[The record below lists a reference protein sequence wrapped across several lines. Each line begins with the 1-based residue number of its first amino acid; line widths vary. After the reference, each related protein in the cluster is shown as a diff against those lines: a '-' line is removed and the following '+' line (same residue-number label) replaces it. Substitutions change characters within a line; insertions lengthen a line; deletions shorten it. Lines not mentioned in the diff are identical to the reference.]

1 MNNLNEIKENIE
13 EVKQSQENAFVY
25 AIEALKAKNKLTEF
39 VLKCFFVIIILQ
51 MGIIVYQYWNNS
63 QYGYIETT
71 EEWSQDGDYN
81 IYNKD
86 GKMIN
91 GEYPVEVED
100 GETDIQEN
108 N

>member
-1 MNNLNEIKENIE
+1 MKTEIENISKDLKE
-13 EVKQSQENAFVY
+13 INEKQKSAYEY

-63 QYGYIETT
+63 QYGYVETT

-86 GKMIN
+86 GEMIK
-91 GEYPVEVED
+91 GKLREMFSLY
-100 GETDIQEN
+100 Q
-108 N
+108 